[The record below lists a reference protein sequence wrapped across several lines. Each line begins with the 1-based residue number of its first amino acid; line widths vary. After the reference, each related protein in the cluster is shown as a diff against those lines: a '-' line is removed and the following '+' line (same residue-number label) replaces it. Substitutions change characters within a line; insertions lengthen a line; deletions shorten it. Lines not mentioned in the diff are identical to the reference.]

1 MAQNATPSAT
11 AEVPVTSGCSVYD
24 SDGSQVGMVDDVGT
38 DQESFDVRQA
48 GLGLGSLGGEFVV
61 PRTLVASARQD
72 GITLNVS
79 AEELEAHRVRR
90 N

>member
-1 MAQNATPSAT
+1 MAQNPTASAT
-11 AEVPVTSGCSVYD
+11 AEVPVASGCSVYD
-24 SDGSQVGMVDDVGT
+24 SDGSQVGLVDDVGT

-48 GLGLGSLGGEFVV
+48 GLALGWFGGAFVV
-61 PRTLVASARQD
+61 PRPLIADTCDD

-79 AEELEAHRVRR
+79 AEELETHRVRR